1 MPTKVTRTSMISGI
15 TRTRE
20 IDIDPQQYE
29 DGMILWR
36 GGLLIQDAFPEL
48 SQADCEFIKTGI
60 TDGEWDEIMSEDDWE
75 EHA

>member
-1 MPTKVTRTSMISGI
+1 
-15 TRTRE
+15 
-20 IDIDPQQYE
+20 
-29 DGMILWR
+29 MILWR

-60 TDGEWDEIMSEDDWE
+60 TDEEWDTIMSEDDWE